1 MTTIGYIFLDTNR
14 DELIPLEQQR
24 QVLQTYASELRL
36 SFDELLVEQSY
47 SAVIPLM
54 ERKEGMRMVNNA
66 QLLDTIIVMKAS
78 WVLGNPKATL
88 SLLNILKEKE
98 ISLYCIDLE
107 GNISVPT
114 QTKLIRSQGIS
125 ALMRM
130 LALASP

>member
-1 MTTIGYIFLDTNR
+1 
-14 DELIPLEQQR
+14 
-24 QVLQTYASELRL
+24 
-36 SFDELLVEQSY
+36 
-47 SAVIPLM
+47 M
-54 ERKEGMRMVNNA
+54 ERKEGIRMVNNA
-66 QLLDTIIVMKAS
+66 QPLDTIIVMKAS

-125 ALMRM
+125 ALICSEERI
-130 LALASP
+130 ALAIAFLLVFTGSVISSGTLNVCNIES